1 MIKLENSEFGLE
13 VHSNQEQ
20 QKTRKMYRKE
30 ENLYVMFVDLKSYV
44 NGILTHYQQ

>member
-13 VHSNQEQ
+13 VHSNQEH

-30 ENLYVMFVDLKSYV
+30 ENLYVMFVDLKSNV
-44 NGILTHYQQ
+44 NGILMHYQQ